1 MNTLLRLLPCA
12 LLLTCFSITEAQVIG
27 KWKTFGEQDG
37 KEKAIIEIYEQD
49 GRLIGKVVKLLPD
62 AAIRQCN
69 NCQGSMKDKP
79 IEGMVIMHSL
89 TKTSQGATDGKI
101 IDPSSGKTYSC
112 FVELSKPDT
121 LKVRGYIGMPTLGR
135 TQYWQ
140 RVKA

>member
-1 MNTLLRLLPCA
+1 MNALLRLLPCA
-12 LLLTCFSITEAQVIG
+12 LLFTCLTVSQAQVTG

-49 GRLIGKVVKLLPD
+49 GKLVGKVVKLLPD
-62 AAIRQCN
+62 AVITKCVK
-69 NCQGSMKDKP
+69 CEGSLKDRP
-79 IEGMVIMHSL
+79 IEGMVILHGL
-89 TKTSQGATDGKI
+89 TKTSQGGTDGKI

-112 FVELSKPDT
+112 FVELEKSDT